1 MEIIL
6 FSLSVI
12 SSVIKPQNETSFSL
26 WRESK
31 DCLFRVIPWDW
42 IEAALQFLVVTM
54 TANSKGQTH
63 LFSFHV
69 LLWHQLHHHSFGLSC
84 YHIHSVYN
92 AANLPSIKCTLL
104 CLLSLEPQQFLS
116 LKTFGLLV
124 ECKEILDLC
133 FVDFGDFY
141 RLEFRNVENKHGFF
155 LIFYALLKIR

>member
-1 MEIIL
+1 MEKIL

-42 IEAALQFLVVTM
+42 IEAPLQFLVVTM
-54 TANSKGQTH
+54 AANSKGQTH

-84 YHIHSVYN
+84 YHSIHSVYN

-104 CLLSLEPQQFLS
+104 LSSFSGTSTISFVEEDLLPFGWIQRNTGFMLS
-116 LKTFGLLV
+116 
-124 ECKEILDLC
+124 
-133 FVDFGDFY
+133 
-141 RLEFRNVENKHGFF
+141 
-155 LIFYALLKIR
+155 